1 VFRGFFIDLHFCIE
15 WRLTG
20 VLMKILAVI
29 TAISGFIGVVF
40 GAFGTHGLRGTV
52 EPELLSVW
60 QTAMQYQMFHVL
72 VLLSIIIAGSRQS
85 NRLLTISGWL
95 FVAGTVLFSGSLYA
109 LVITGIKSLGM
120 VTPFG
125 GVLFLLGWLV
135 LSFALVKFINAQQV
149 TEE

>member
-1 VFRGFFIDLHFCIE
+1 
-15 WRLTG
+15 
-20 VLMKILAVI
+20 MKILAVI

-135 LSFALVKFINAQQV
+135 LSPAGH
-149 TEE
+149 

>member
-1 VFRGFFIDLHFCIE
+1 
-15 WRLTG
+15 
-20 VLMKILAVI
+20 MKILAVI

-85 NRLLTISGWL
+85 NRLLTIFWVVVCRWYSALLWE
-95 FVAGTVLFSGSLYA
+95 SLRARYYRYQIFRNGDPFRWSVVFA
-109 LVITGIKSLGM
+109 RLVGAVICTGEIY
-120 VTPFG
+120 
-125 GVLFLLGWLV
+125 
-135 LSFALVKFINAQQV
+135 
-149 TEE
+149 